1 MSSALQLSID
11 PAALEPLIRQTVEAT
26 IARLDELR
34 GPLGDKLAF
43 DESEAA
49 RLLSLE
55 PHQLRDE
62 RRRGRVQASVVV
74 NRGIRY
80 LRSDLMAYLLRNRTG
95 VDA

>member
-1 MSSALQLSID
+1 MQVTVD
-11 PAALEPLIRQTVEAT
+11 PETFAPLIQQVVAAT
-26 IARLDELR
+26 IAKLDEIR
-34 GPLGDKLAF
+34 VPFGDRLAF

-62 RRRGRVQASVVV
+62 RRRGRIAASRVV
-74 NRGIRY
+74 NRGVRY

-95 VDA
+95 GDQ